1 MKRAFLVER
10 GLTLSLQQI
19 EYPIHLGAFKF
30 TLTSGEGD
38 VVVIV
43 MPPLPLPQGMW
54 VLIC

>member
-19 EYPIHLGAFKF
+19 EYPIHLGAFTF

-43 MPPLPLPQGMW
+43 MPPLPLPQGTW